1 MRPGLSCVCVVSRVY
16 GMSSDSSVSSSPRVT
31 EGPRACMRPDARACA
46 ARARAPPARETA
58 SNATPHGAALALAR
72 VRPVTAA
79 HLPGAPQEEREDL
92 LDVLAQELTSA
103 VHVYPPLSQP
113 RPKPI
118 PDRDPNPNPPT
129 PTMTATPTP
138 TSTPNPQ
145 PQPRPHPCARRSSP
159 QPCTRSCGGAPTPRC
174 GLGIGCG
181 RGIG

>member
-1 MRPGLSCVCVVSRVY
+1 MGAAEHARDRVVQVRTT
-16 GMSSDSSVSSSPRVT
+16 SSSGSTPCSSASCSPSPRCT
-31 EGPRACMRPDARACA
+31 PRYPSRPYPPHLPTH
-46 ARARAPPARETA
+46 RAPDHAA
-58 SNATPHGAALALAR
+58 HGAALALAR

-138 TSTPNPQ
+138 TSTPTPQ

-174 GLGIGCG
+174 GLGIGCRLG
-181 RGIG
+181 VG